1 MVAGPFPG
9 VIKRKNQLFTQNH
22 HQCLGK
28 RVYGEML
35 KREKGV
41 EWRSWNPYRS
51 KLAAAIL
58 KGLNS
63 ISIES
68 NARIL
73 YLGAATGTTV
83 SHLSD
88 IVTNG
93 QIFAIE
99 HSPIAAHK
107 LINSLKDRENVIPIL
122 ADANHPETYMH
133 IVPKVD
139 ILYQDISQ
147 RNQSDIFIRNYQLF
161 SKQSTQGL
169 LMVKARSIDVSLP
182 PKKAYTIVEQELQ
195 QAEFSLQESIN
206 LSPFEKDHAAI
217 SVNQKDQQ
225 MGL

>member
-22 HQCLGK
+22 PQCLGK
-28 RVYGEML
+28 KVYGEML
-35 KREKGV
+35 KREKGI

-58 KGLNS
+58 KGL
-63 ISIES
+63 ES
-68 NARIL
+68 FSLDTKARIL

-88 IVTNG
+88 IVTDG
-93 QIFAIE
+93 QIYAIE
-99 HSPIAAHK
+99 QSPIAAHK
-107 LINSLKDRENVIPIL
+107 LIDSLKERENVIPIL

-133 IVPKVD
+133 IVPKVEV
-139 ILYQDISQ
+139 LYQDISQ
-147 RNQSDIFIRNYQLF
+147 RNQSDIFIRNYQFF

-182 PKKAYTIVEQELQ
+182 PKKAFTIVAQELQ
-195 QAEFSLQESIN
+195 QAEFSLRESIV
-206 LSPFEKDHAAI
+206 LSPFEKDHAAL
-217 SVNQKDQQ
+217 SVIQKN
-225 MGL
+225 